1 MEQVNDNF
9 EAVEILSKRGDVFL
23 ISADEYRS
31 LQETAHLLRVTANAK
46 RLLASL
52 DSLAAGK
59 GTTRELQW
67 GE

>member
-9 EAVEILSKRGDVFL
+9 EAVEILSKRGDAFL

-31 LQETAHLLRVTANAK
+31 LQETAHLLRGPANAN

-59 GTTRELQW
+59 GTPRELQW
-67 GE
+67 EE